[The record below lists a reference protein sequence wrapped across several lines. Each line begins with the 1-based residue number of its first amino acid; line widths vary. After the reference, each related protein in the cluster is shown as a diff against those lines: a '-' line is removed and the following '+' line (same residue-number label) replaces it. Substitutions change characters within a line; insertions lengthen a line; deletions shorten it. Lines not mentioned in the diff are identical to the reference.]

1 VCPGAELLRR
11 SFAFDVLACRLCG
24 ARRKVLAV
32 ITDLPVV
39 RRILRHLH
47 LPCGPRAFPAL
58 PGRAQLT
65 FEPLELA

>member
-1 VCPGAELLRR
+1 
-11 SFAFDVLACRLCG
+11 VLACRLCG
-24 ARRKVLAV
+24 SRRTVLAV
-32 ITDLPVV
+32 ITDLPVA

-47 LPCGPRAFPAL
+47 LPCGPPAFPEP